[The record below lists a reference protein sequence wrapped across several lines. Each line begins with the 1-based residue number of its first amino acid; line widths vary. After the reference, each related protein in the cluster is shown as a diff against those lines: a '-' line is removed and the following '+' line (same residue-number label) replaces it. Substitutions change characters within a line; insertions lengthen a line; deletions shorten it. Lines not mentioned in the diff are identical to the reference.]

1 LSPRQAYIQAGMD
14 NDKSGLERAI
24 ALEASGEYRVLRKLP
39 RRREFSAEEADVKLG
54 VILDI
59 ETTGLNPRSDEII
72 ELGML
77 KFAFSSEGRVSKV
90 VDEFQRFREPNIAVP
105 AEVAKLTGITAE
117 MLAGKSIDPE
127 HVSVF
132 LADVVLV
139 IAHEAR
145 FDRPFCEAQ
154 FPVFA
159 TKYWACSNS
168 GVDWRARGHR
178 GTKLTYLLNDFGY
191 FYEGHRALDD
201 CHAVL
206 EVLVSVLPGAAH
218 SSFGELLKN
227 ARKASIRIWAEG
239 APFEF
244 KDALRARGYRWSD
257 GSNGSRRAW
266 WTDVGE
272 DAVDAEVSYLRGT
285 VFGGQTMELPM
296 KRITGLDRFS
306 SRA

>member
-1 LSPRQAYIQAGMD
+1 MD
-14 NDKSGLERAI
+14 NDKHALDPAA
-24 ALEASGEYRVLRKLP
+24 ALEASGDYRVLRKLP
-39 RRREFSAEEADVKLG
+39 RRREFVPEDGAVKLG

-59 ETTGLNPRSDEII
+59 ETTGLNSGTDEII

-77 KFAFSSEGRVSKV
+77 KFSFSSDGRVFKV
-90 VDEFQRFREPNIAVP
+90 VDEFETFREPCMPIP
-105 AEVAKLTGITAE
+105 AEVTELTGITPE
-117 MLAGKSIDPE
+117 MVVGKAIDADK
-127 HVSVF
+127 VSTF
-132 LADVVLV
+132 LDDVVLV

-145 FDRPFCEAQ
+145 FDRPFCEAL

-168 GVDWRARGHR
+168 EVDWRARGHR

-206 EVLVSVLPGAAH
+206 EVLANVLPDAAE

-227 ARKASIRIWAEG
+227 ARKASVRIWAEG
-239 APFEF
+239 APFEH

-257 GSNGSRRAW
+257 GNSGTRRAW
-266 WTDVGE
+266 WTDVEE
-272 DAVDAEVSYLRGT
+272 DAVDAEVSYLRAA
-285 VFGGQTMELPM
+285 FFANQPIEFPM
-296 KRITGLDRFS
+296 KRVTGLDRFS
-306 SRA
+306 IRA